1 MIKWLDREGA
11 RRLELAVTMAN
22 LKTAL
27 KSIRQS
33 EKHYLRNTQVISELR
48 TLTKKYLSLVS
59 GGKKQEANQFLSGLV
74 KRFDMAATQKIIHPN
89 AAARKKSRLMKRL
102 AALK

>member
-1 MIKWLDREGA
+1 
-11 RRLELAVTMAN
+11 MAN
-22 LKTAL
+22 LKAAL
-27 KSIRQS
+27 KSIRQN
-33 EKHYLRNTQVISELR
+33 EKHHLRNTQVISELR

-59 GGKKQEANQFLSGLV
+59 GGTKQEAGQFLSGLV
-74 KRFDMAATQKIIHPN
+74 KRFDMAAAKKIIHPN